1 MARCGAA
8 ASPFSLMVIKSGAVL
23 ALTPMGRERS
33 PKERQIAA
41 SPAVPATSRIHR
53 SPLPSAAVR
62 PPKGDDWL
70 HVPIGMAFASRSSKT
85 APASVSIRATVPNAP
100 TGCRAWS
107 RPSPSCPRNQPS
119 STASSASSN
128 PAAPRTFTG
137 LWRRANRGKLFEG
150 NRKPAPT
157 LTDDQT
163 VLIRK
168 RQELSRVRE
177 RLQDPDLRPG
187 IARELRTHVAVLET
201 EIAELQGGN

>member
-1 MARCGAA
+1 MWRCCVPLLLDGDKIGRGLGADA
-8 ASPFSLMVIKSGAVL
+8 DGPREKPQGTSKQPLVPQSQPRL
-23 ALTPMGRERS
+23 AFIR
-33 PKERQIAA
+33 
-41 SPAVPATSRIHR
+41 
-53 SPLPSAAVR
+53 PLSPSAAVR

-70 HVPIGMAFASRSSKT
+70 HEPIGMAFASRSSKT